1 MSPSERMLE
10 RVKAAQEKA
19 NETKEPQEFSSFNGP
34 SGWTMLLSVLPS
46 ETEGAYVV
54 AYRRF
59 KTSPTL
65 RFNYFREGVLR
76 GTWDEVRQTIRRI
89 ILRGS

>member
-1 MSPSERMLE
+1 MMSPSERMLE
-10 RVKAAQEKA
+10 RVKVAQEKA
-19 NETKEPQEFSSFNGP
+19 NETKAPQELSSFKDPNG
-34 SGWTMLLSVLPS
+34 WNILLSVLPS
-46 ETEGAYVV
+46 ETEGVYVV

-65 RFNYFREGVLR
+65 RFKYFREGVLR

-89 ILRGS
+89 ILRG